1 MRLSEAQ
8 ISIICDTTEMIA
20 GPEAK
25 TLVFGSRL
33 DDETKGGDIDL
44 LVELPHPVENAALL
58 ASRLEARLMLRLGGR
73 KVDVL
78 LIAPNLP
85 RQPIHEIALR
95 EGKRL
100 C

>member
-1 MRLSEAQ
+1 L
-8 ISIICDTTEMIA
+8 
-20 GPEAK
+20 
-25 TLVFGSRL
+25 
-33 DDETKGGDIDL
+33 
-44 LVELPHPVENAALL
+44 ENAALL

-95 EGKRL
+95 EGKQL